1 MNQGNFEAPERVEK
15 SIDSVGDSVILHA
28 EWRRTPLLPYST
40 GWRERRG
47 RERFIASRP
56 LVFPLFL
63 SHFLPPS
70 QNGSPERVVTSRE
83 IPRFFLDA
91 ATVYFYFY
99 PPLSG
104 EKFLLVVSSWWRG
117 YWPNFNDRSAVGRC
131 EKSSSIG
138 GCLDIGGLSHDKSR
152 AAAICLCRY
161 LP

>member
-70 QNGSPERVVTSRE
+70 HERVMTSRE

-91 ATVYFYFY
+91 EFFFS
-99 PPLSG
+99 PSISIFIPLFRA
-104 EKFLLVVSSWWRG
+104 K
-117 YWPNFNDRSAVGRC
+117 N
-131 EKSSSIG
+131 SSSLFRAGGGGIG
-138 GCLDIGGLSHDKSR
+138 RISTIDPRSVGVKNRRVSVDAWISVD
-152 AAAICLCRY
+152 
-161 LP
+161 